1 MHFNLSC
8 QATEQLKLHSFSR
21 LWTIENVTN
30 NIRARREIMLKPGLS
45 STSHVCQDR
54 LPEVPSQKLID
65 RSLGVI
71 DEGLVK
77 MFASETICF
86 KGKEHNLVII
96 LNIISHGSQRVRRKP
111 TSGLIE
117 RL

>member
-30 NIRARREIMLKPGLS
+30 NIRARRKIMLEPGLS

-54 LPEVPSQKLID
+54 LPEVPSQKLINW
-65 RSLGVI
+65 SLGVVQELEI
-71 DEGLVK
+71 K
-77 MFASETICF
+77 MFPSKISRIEC
-86 KGKEHNLVII
+86 KEYNLVIVLQNI
-96 LNIISHGSQRVRRKP
+96 LAIRSLLK
-111 TSGLIE
+111 
-117 RL
+117 